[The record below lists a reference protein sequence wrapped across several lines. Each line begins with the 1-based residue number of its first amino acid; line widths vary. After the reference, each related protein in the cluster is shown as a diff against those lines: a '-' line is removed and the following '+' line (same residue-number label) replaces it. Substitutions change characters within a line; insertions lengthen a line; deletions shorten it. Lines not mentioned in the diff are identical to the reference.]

1 MGAVTVR
8 SARLEDAGRIL
19 EIYEYYVLHT
29 AITFEYDV
37 PTPEEFRSRMQRT
50 MMRYP
55 YLVAEKDGVI
65 MGYAYA
71 GAFVGRAAYDWS
83 CELSVYISHTALRC
97 GIGRMLYES
106 LEAELKRMGILN
118 LYACIAYP
126 ETDDEYL
133 SRNSAQF
140 HAHLG
145 FSKAGEFHKCG
156 YKFGRW
162 YDMIWM
168 EKIIGE
174 HLPEQPPVSSC
185 SDSREHL

>member
-83 CELSVYISHTALRC
+83 CVQSFLHPHDRFWFCE
-97 GIGRMLYES
+97 G
-106 LEAELKRMGILN
+106 
-118 LYACIAYP
+118 
-126 ETDDEYL
+126 
-133 SRNSAQF
+133 
-140 HAHLG
+140 
-145 FSKAGEFHKCG
+145 
-156 YKFGRW
+156 
-162 YDMIWM
+162 
-168 EKIIGE
+168 
-174 HLPEQPPVSSC
+174 
-185 SDSREHL
+185 

>member
-83 CELSVYISHTALRC
+83 VETTIYLARNAQKR
-97 GIGRMLYES
+97 GIGRMLYQA
-106 LEAELKRMGILN
+106 LENELRRMGIHN

-126 ETDDEYL
+126 QTEDEYL
-133 SRNSAQF
+133 TKNSAQF

-145 FSKAGEFHKCG
+145 YSTVGTFHSCG
-156 YKFGRW
+156 YKFDRW
-162 YDMIWM
+162 YDMVWM
-168 EKIIGE
+168 EKLIGE
-174 HLPEQPPVSSC
+174 HQSGQSPIRPYPALT
-185 SDSREHL
+185 